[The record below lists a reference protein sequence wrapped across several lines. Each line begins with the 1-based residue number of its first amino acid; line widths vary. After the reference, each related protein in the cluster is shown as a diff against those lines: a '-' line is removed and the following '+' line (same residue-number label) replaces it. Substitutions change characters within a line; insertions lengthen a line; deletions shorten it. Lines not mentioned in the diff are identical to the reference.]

1 MSFISS
7 YNGSSILIS
16 ACISNYDE
24 DENATC
30 PECCCCSNWRHDHP
44 MSSQAGPLTLI
55 PGLQQLC
62 LAPALSRLHYSRCDG
77 LSRSLA
83 GFVVNCHKKV
93 FTQFVRRA
101 ETDERQETD
110 TRMTRVLTQLS
121 TRLSPLHFTGK
132 VAIIPH
138 TLLCSL

>member
-1 MSFISS
+1 MGRDITPDFL
-7 YNGSSILIS
+7 NGI
-16 ACISNYDE
+16 
-24 DENATC
+24 
-30 PECCCCSNWRHDHP
+30 EC
-44 MSSQAGPLTLI
+44 Q
-55 PGLQQLC
+55 C
-62 LAPALSRLHYSRCDG
+62 LCDG

-110 TRMTRVLTQLS
+110 TRVTRVLTQLS

-132 VAIIPH
+132 VAIPH
-138 TLLCSL
+138 ALSLARYRLTVNYLHFGY